1 MVKMTFYFDQE
12 RKKSGFIFSAFQI
25 ICTFKWH
32 PIKNMKKEFSDTT
45 ALLSFFFSIPCKTNT
60 IKSDQCK
67 PGASRSSAGP
77 HINFSRANNKLKS
90 ATNGGSD
97 AKACN
102 KGDELLTGR
111 NAAFCDSLLAL
122 ASVHRLEQ

>member
-45 ALLSFFFSIPCKTNT
+45 ALLSFFFGIPCKTNT
-60 IKSDQCK
+60 IKSVQCE

-77 HINFSRANNKLKS
+77 HINFSRAHNKLKS
-90 ATNGGSD
+90 ATNDGSD
-97 AKACN
+97 AKLRSI
-102 KGDELLTGR
+102 GGR
-111 NAAFCDSLLAL
+111 MLSKRCAAFCDLLL
-122 ASVHRLEQ
+122 TLGSVPGLEQ